1 MQCTL
6 TANPV
11 TTTYNISK
19 NLVITLKKSNGKPIN
34 GAVLTVNWCTSIFEF
49 SRT

>member
-19 NLVITLKKSNGKPIN
+19 NLVITLKNQMAN
-34 GAVLTVNWCTSIFEF
+34 LLMVLF
-49 SRT
+49 